1 MKLVS
6 RLHHTCLHIEYGWL
20 LTCGWGLH
28 LCMGRRKEPQKRE
41 EEEAKQKDGKKAG
54 RSGLGTIKQR
64 GKDKDKTT

>member
-1 MKLVS
+1 
-6 RLHHTCLHIEYGWL
+6 
-20 LTCGWGLH
+20 
-28 LCMGRRKEPQKRE
+28 MGRRKEPQKRE